1 MFCVMTA
8 VSLLSGGLAEPTE
21 YIVGE
26 KIVPTLPLPPL
37 EEGKIV
43 DLPVEKDPKIGP
55 HEECFIFEGDDTKA
69 PTGYADP
76 SITVN
81 IGRGRA
87 EYTFESGGK
96 QRTDTANYIYAKV
109 KIAHPS
115 QIRTAMAGTLRTDN
129 TSLGSSLAQREK
141 AVVAINADYGG
152 SKTFKGSVYRQ
163 GKELRLNSKG
173 NVDVLVIDKNGDL
186 VILPKATNED
196 VQRAA
201 AEGAV
206 NIFTFGPA
214 LVLDGQPQ
222 YGYTERSMDTEG
234 RAQRMAIAQLGP
246 LHHGGEQFGLVV
258 DIGRIV
264 GAEAGMGET
273 CGGLMQRS
281 SHAASPEAH
290 LRGVV
295 LAGNDLTGKPAQ
307 QRGGGA
313 HQPVKGQ
320 GPGAGQVKDQAA
332 HRKPGNG
339 RRGEEGHHAQGLGEA
354 ELNHH
359 AGRAGE

>member
-1 MFCVMTA
+1 MKRAAAWILAAMTA

-43 DLPVEKDPKIGP
+43 ELPVEKDPKIGP

-246 LHHGGEQFGLVV
+246 LEYLLITSEGPEDPGCTGLSLDRFVDLVASFGVKNAYNLDGGSCSTLIFRKNGKWAKINAPKNPKKRPLK
-258 DIGRIV
+258 DIIYFADAWEVNETEEV
-264 GAEAGMGET
+264 GE
-273 CGGLMQRS
+273 
-281 SHAASPEAH
+281 
-290 LRGVV
+290 
-295 LAGNDLTGKPAQ
+295 
-307 QRGGGA
+307 
-313 HQPVKGQ
+313 
-320 GPGAGQVKDQAA
+320 
-332 HRKPGNG
+332 
-339 RRGEEGHHAQGLGEA
+339 
-354 ELNHH
+354 
-359 AGRAGE
+359 